1 MSQLRTLIWL
11 KWTLFKNSLRSSKA
25 AVTRI
30 ASVLGML
37 LALAVS
43 LLIAAGLAAAAYALT
58 RPEGLSAVLENR
70 SGVPMSAGISAEFIF
85 FTLFA
90 FCYLIWATLPLSTG
104 SGRQFDPGS
113 LLMYPISLKKLFAID
128 FISELTTLQSIFA
141 IPAILAIG
149 VGAGLG
155 TGMIGR
161 ALVASVI
168 AALFGLALTKWLTVS
183 IGSMTRK
190 RRSRGESLVAIIGAV
205 VGLGAA
211 LLGQVAPM
219 IFKHAE
225 SVKGLRWT
233 PPGAAAFA
241 LTNGL
246 TSGVTG
252 FVLALFALTAYTI
265 LLVITTY
272 WIARRAALGIGG
284 RKRKAVPS
292 PLAADVVNYTGWEVP
307 LVSPSLA
314 AVIEKELRYISRNAQ
329 VRMMALMPLILIVVR
344 LVNNRRFNEAGRG
357 GHSSLA
363 SDFMIYGEGLIAT
376 GGVLY
381 VFLILS
387 GLLCNQFAFEE
398 GGMRALILSPAER
411 WKVLVGKN
419 IAIVFVALCFSGA
432 LLIINE
438 VIFRDLTMGALF
450 FVAVSFVIFAALMS
464 AIGNWFSIRFP
475 KRMKFG
481 KRMNVSGAVGLLLLP
496 IAVLVALPSLGAVAA
511 GFVAQSLVIEYVTLL
526 VFAFLA
532 VLFYVLVIGSQ
543 GELLQRR
550 EIEILEAVREP
561 TDE

>member
-1 MSQLRTLIWL
+1 
-11 KWTLFKNSLRSSKA
+11 
-25 AVTRI
+25 
-30 ASVLGML
+30 ML
-37 LALAVS
+37 LALALS

-58 RPEGLSAVLENR
+58 RPEGLSSVLEHR
-70 SGVPMSAGISAEFIF
+70 SGVPMSSGISGEFIF
-85 FTLFA
+85 FTIFA

-113 LLMYPISLKKLFAID
+113 LLMYPISLKKLFAVD
-128 FISELTTLQSIFA
+128 FISDLTTLQSIFA

-155 TGMIGR
+155 TGRLGR
-161 ALVASVI
+161 AMLASLV

-211 LLGQVAPM
+211 LLGQVAPV

-225 SVKGLRWT
+225 SVKALRWT

-246 TSGVTG
+246 TGDVIG
-252 FVLALFALTAYTI
+252 FALALFALTFYTA
-265 LLVITTY
+265 LLIVTTY

-284 RKRKAVPS
+284 RKRKAATS
-292 PLAADVVNYTGWEVP
+292 PQIGEAVNYTGWELP
-307 LVSPSLA
+307 LVSSSLA

-344 LVNNRRFNEAGRG
+344 LVNSRRFNEAGSSGR
-357 GHSSLA
+357 SSLA
-363 SDFMIYGEGLIAT
+363 SDFMVYGDGLIAA

-411 WKVLVGKN
+411 WKILVGKN
-419 IAIVFVALCFSGA
+419 IAIVFVALLFSGA
-432 LLIINE
+432 LLAVNE
-438 VIFRDLTMGALF
+438 IIFRDLSAGALL
-450 FVAVSFVIFAALMS
+450 FVAISFVIFAALMS

-496 IAVLVALPSLGAVAA
+496 IALLVALPSLGAVAA
-511 GFVAQSLVIEYVTLL
+511 GFVAQSLLIEYVTLL
-526 VFAFLA
+526 VFAVLS
-532 VLFYVLVIGSQ
+532 VLFYALVIGSQ

-561 TDE
+561 MDE

>member
-1 MSQLRTLIWL
+1 
-11 KWTLFKNSLRSSKA
+11 
-25 AVTRI
+25 
-30 ASVLGML
+30 ML
-37 LALAVS
+37 LALALS
-43 LLIAAGLAAAAYALT
+43 LVIAAGLAAAAYALT
-58 RPEGLSAVLENR
+58 RPQGLSAVLEHR
-70 SGVPMSAGISAEFIF
+70 SEVPLSAGISSEFIF
-85 FTLFA
+85 FTIFA

-128 FISELTTLQSIFA
+128 FLSELTTLQSIFA

-155 TGMIGR
+155 TGMMGR
-161 ALVASVI
+161 ALLASVV
-168 AALFGLALTKWLTVS
+168 AAVFGLALTKWLTVA

-205 VGLGAA
+205 LGLGAA
-211 LLGQVAPM
+211 LLGQVAPV
-219 IFKHAE
+219 IFRHAE

-246 TSGVTG
+246 SGDLSG
-252 FVLALFALTAYTI
+252 FALALFALLAYTT
-265 LLVITTY
+265 LLIVTTY

-284 RKRKAVPS
+284 RKRKTATSPAAVDAVS
-292 PLAADVVNYTGWEVP
+292 YTGWEFP
-307 LVSPSLA
+307 LVSLPLA

-329 VRMMALMPLILIVVR
+329 VRMMAVMPLILIVVR
-344 LVNNRRFNEAGRG
+344 LVNSRRLSEAGQG
-357 GHSSLA
+357 GRSSLA
-363 SDFMIYGEGLIAT
+363 SDFMVYGEGLIAT

-398 GGMRALILSPAER
+398 GGMRALILSPTER
-411 WKVLVGKN
+411 WKILVGKN
-419 IAIVFVALCFSGA
+419 LAIVFVALCFSGA
-432 LLIINE
+432 LLLVNQL
-438 VIFRDLTMGALF
+438 IFRDLTLVAIF
-450 FVAVSFVIFAALMS
+450 FVASSFVIFAALMS

-481 KRMNVSGAVGLLLLP
+481 KRMNVSGPVGLLLLP
-496 IAVLVALPSLGAVAA
+496 VTGLIALPSLGAVAA
-511 GFVAQSLVIEYVTLL
+511 GYVAQSLVIEYVTLL

-550 EIEILEAVREP
+550 ELEVLEAVREP
-561 TDE
+561 MDE